1 MSLPTELYV
10 YNLKNN
16 VILTIELLWRKLMK
30 TKLLIT
36 LFLALGL
43 LAACAEMNP
52 HPMDMAQAVQNAE
65 SKADHEA
72 LAQHYEEA
80 AKEMQLKVD
89 EHKKLLSQYES
100 KSYLYGRRAE
110 DVKAHCRRLIN
121 VYEKAAEEN
130 LSMAKLHR
138 QM

>member
-1 MSLPTELYV
+1 MKIKSLIIFL
-10 YNLKNN
+10 
-16 VILTIELLWRKLMK
+16 
-30 TKLLIT
+30 
-36 LFLALGL
+36 LALGL

-52 HPMDMAQAVQNAE
+52 HPMDMDLAVQNAE

-72 LAQHYEEA
+72 LAKHYEEA
-80 AKEMQLKVD
+80 AQEMQVKVD

-100 KSYLYGRRAE
+100 KSYLYGRQAE
-110 DVKAHCRRLIN
+110 DIKAHCQRLID

-138 QM
+138 EMAR

>member
-1 MSLPTELYV
+1 
-10 YNLKNN
+10 
-16 VILTIELLWRKLMK
+16 MK
-30 TKLLIT
+30 KKLLIA
-36 LFLALGL
+36 LFLTVGL
-43 LAACAEMNP
+43 VSACGEIKS
-52 HPMDMAQAVQNAE
+52 HPMDMTQAVLNAE

-100 KSYLYGRRAE
+100 KSYRYGRQAESLKEHCQMLIGVYKRA
-110 DVKAHCRRLIN
+110 V
-121 VYEKAAEEN
+121 EEN